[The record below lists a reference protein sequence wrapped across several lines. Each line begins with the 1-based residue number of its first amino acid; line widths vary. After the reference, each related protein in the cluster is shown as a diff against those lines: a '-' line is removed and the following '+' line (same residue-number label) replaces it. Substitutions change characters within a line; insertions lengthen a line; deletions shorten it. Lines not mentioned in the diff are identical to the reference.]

1 MKVYTTRLGAA
12 GVGLGAFLACLA
24 PFAARSLKAQ
34 VEGARPVENGIVY
47 YSVGPIFKPLE
58 KVRPLEGA
66 FAGSATVKE
75 AHSSIRL
82 DAGQPH
88 AFRVCGVDPTR
99 YKLYVF
105 QSTGKSRTLK
115 IANSGVW
122 KGTAT
127 VVMSQSEI
135 PLKVRAIDGDCFE
148 ISPEQALDDGE
159 YGFNIVESRE
169 LFMFGVD
176 GHTQV
181 RPQAPVPM
189 STPAPLAG
197 VTPREVGIVYYA
209 NGSEFRQLEKKVAVT
224 GGRPIMAR
232 ASGAHSPVRLSDGQP
247 YTFRI
252 CGVDPTRYKLYKLEV
267 TKKERTLLLA
277 KIGVWGTMHDVSAE
291 SELPVSIQTAED
303 KCYVISPKEPL
314 TAGEYGFSPVGAEDV
329 FLFGVGDVKLVK

>member
-1 MKVYTTRLGAA
+1 M
-12 GVGLGAFLACLA
+12 
-24 PFAARSLKAQ
+24 
-34 VEGARPVENGIVY
+34 
-47 YSVGPIFKPLE
+47 
-58 KVRPLEGA
+58 
-66 FAGSATVKE
+66 
-75 AHSSIRL
+75 
-82 DAGQPH
+82 
-88 AFRVCGVDPTR
+88 
-99 YKLYVF
+99 
-105 QSTGKSRTLK
+105 K

-303 KCYVISPKEPL
+303 KKMLRNLSQRALNSGRIRFQPRSGQRMSSCLEWATSNWSSRQFDDLSHSASQLDSKSWRKDIYQP
-314 TAGEYGFSPVGAEDV
+314 
-329 FLFGVGDVKLVK
+329 